1 MNTTNPS
8 NTTTTP
14 VTSPATT
21 TTPAS
26 TTAATTATTTATT
39 RPISTTPASTTAV
52 TTRPTSTT
60 TATTAATSTTRPTS
74 TTTATTPASTTKNA
88 TAKPTIASVEDN
100 TLGDIF
106 SKSNVIFILWFLAI
120 YFVIY
125 LILGIFFA
133 KSDTPESSGLRITR
147 IIDGL
152 VFIMVLMIIG
162 TSFSNSKTEDTSVYL
177 SNSLSDFKKFAEN
190 PYSIFSVIIFLVVF
204 YSCIYLFRIPMADQ
218 TKPISILII
227 ESIALI
233 LVAILLIHDFFKYV
247 LKINLLDLIL
257 NGWIDWFKKPEATT
271 TPPATTAPGTTTTPA
286 TCITTSPADS
296 PEGKEVFNI
305 RNNLYTY
312 DEAKSV
318 CSIYGAKLATYKQIE
333 DAYNGGAEWCN
344 YGWSDGQMALFPT
357 QYATW
362 QKLQDKAAQSS
373 ASCSDKNTTVNAC
386 GRPGINGGFIK
397 NKNVRFGVNCFG
409 KKPKPTTD
417 ETNMM
422 NANIEDKIPES
433 PADIEMKAKMDVWK
447 KNSDKFLVLNS
458 FNRKDWSEY

>member
-14 VTSPATT
+14 VTTATSAATSPATT
-21 TTPAS
+21 TT
-26 TTAATTATTTATT
+26 TTPSATTTRPATTTPSATTT
-39 RPISTTPASTTAV
+39 RPATTTTPS
-52 TTRPTSTT
+52 
-60 TATTAATSTTRPTS
+60 AT
-74 TTTATTPASTTKNA
+74 A
-88 TAKPTIASVEDN
+88 TAKPTIASVGDN

-162 TSFSNSKTEDTSVYL
+162 TSFSTSKTEDTGVYL
-177 SNSLSDFKKFAEN
+177 SKSLSDFKKFAEN

-227 ESIALI
+227 ESVALI
-233 LVAILLIHDFFKYV
+233 LVALLLIHDFFKYV

-257 NGWIDWFKKPEATT
+257 NGWIDWFKKPESTT
-271 TPPATTAPGTTTTPA
+271 TPTATTAPGTTTTHA

-362 QKLQDKAAQSS
+362 QKLQDKVAQSS
-373 ASCSDKNTTVNAC
+373 ASCSDKNTTMNTC

-409 KKPKPTTD
+409 KKPKPTAD

-422 NANIEDKIPES
+422 NANIEDKLPET
-433 PADIEMKAKMDVWK
+433 PADIEMKAKLDVWK
-447 KNSDKFLVLNS
+447 KNSDKFLVVNS
-458 FNRKDWSEY
+458 YNRKDWSKY

>member
-1 MNTTNPS
+1 
-8 NTTTTP
+8 
-14 VTSPATT
+14 
-21 TTPAS
+21 
-26 TTAATTATTTATT
+26 
-39 RPISTTPASTTAV
+39 
-52 TTRPTSTT
+52 
-60 TATTAATSTTRPTS
+60 
-74 TTTATTPASTTKNA
+74 
-88 TAKPTIASVEDN
+88 
-100 TLGDIF
+100 
-106 SKSNVIFILWFLAI
+106 
-120 YFVIY
+120 VIY

-162 TSFSNSKTEDTSVYL
+162 TSFSNSNTEDTGLYL
-177 SNSLSDFKKFAEN
+177 SNSLSDFKKFVDN
-190 PYSIFSVIIFLVVF
+190 PYSIFSVLIFLVVF

-233 LVAILLIHDFFKYV
+233 FVAILLIHDFFKYV

-271 TPPATTAPGTTTTPA
+271 TAPGTTTTPA
-286 TCITTSPADS
+286 TCITTSPTDS

-362 QKLQDKAAQSS
+362 QKLQDNAAQSS

-458 FNRKDWSEY
+458 FSRKDWSEY

>member
-14 VTSPATT
+14 VTTAT
-21 TTPAS
+21 S
-26 TTAATTATTTATT
+26 AATT
-39 RPISTTPASTTAV
+39 PV
-52 TTRPTSTT
+52 
-60 TATTAATSTTRPTS
+60 
-74 TTTATTPASTTKNA
+74 TTTATTPATTTTPSATA
-88 TAKPTIASVEDN
+88 TAKPTIASVGDN

-162 TSFSNSKTEDTSVYL
+162 TSFSTSKTEDTGVYL
-177 SNSLSDFKKFAEN
+177 SKSLSDFKKFAEN

-227 ESIALI
+227 ESVALI
-233 LVAILLIHDFFKYV
+233 LVALLLIHDFFKYV

-257 NGWIDWFKKPEATT
+257 NGWIDWFKKPESTT
-271 TPPATTAPGTTTTPA
+271 APGTTTTAPGTTTTPS

-362 QKLQDKAAQSS
+362 QKLQDKVAQSS
-373 ASCSDKNTTVNAC
+373 ASCSDKNTTMNTC

-409 KKPKPTTD
+409 KKPKPTAD
-417 ETNMM
+417 ESNMM
-422 NANIEDKIPES
+422 NANIEDKLPET
-433 PADIEMKAKMDVWK
+433 PADIEMKAKLDVWK
-447 KNSDKFLVLNS
+447 KNSDKFLVVNS
-458 FNRKDWSEY
+458 YNRKDWSKY